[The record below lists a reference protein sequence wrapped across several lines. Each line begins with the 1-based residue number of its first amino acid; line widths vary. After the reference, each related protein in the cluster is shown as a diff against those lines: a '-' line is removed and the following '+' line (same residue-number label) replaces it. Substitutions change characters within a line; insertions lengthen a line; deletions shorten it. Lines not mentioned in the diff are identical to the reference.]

1 MPGDRASPRRQ
12 SEPWRLPGRV
22 LCGGAAG
29 ATADGRACG
38 TAGQTPLS
46 DGSPATPDEGVRQP
60 LSRHAAS
67 LGVPEGSPKYVGSY
81 AVLRDFLRECC
92 EGLPGPLGAARHQQ
106 LLGAVEDLSGR
117 CSHRVN
123 TGQAFFRGC
132 DRDFASVLPG
142 FGISFEEDPACAQCG
157 NVFMPDARFCRK
169 CGAAR
174 HRGDNESMDSW
185 ATSSFVRV
193 SSPEPTSRRRL
204 PLEAL
209 DDSGLQGGIRSRG
222 TSQASC
228 SPPRYRGGGGGAPSE
243 DSDLATL
250 RSIDF
255 DKRSR
260 GDIDL
265 DVALLSVAFKSPFG
279 LLERYNIEESVLR
292 CWMGASARQYNA
304 NPYHDWRHAVDT
316 VQFAYVALTEGQFC
330 RYFSYHD
337 ILALLIACVGHDV
350 GHMGTNNAFLVKTS
364 HSLAMTYN
372 DISPLE
378 NMHAHRVFQTFRLPG
393 MNVLESIES
402 DAATTL
408 RSKIIEAIL
417 ATDMSHHF
425 ELVEKLSARV
435 LRSSD
440 QPLATEFETDMKM
453 REASRVDRR
462 MLLQCCVH
470 VFDLGHTC
478 RPWRV
483 HRHMGDGRK
492 QGRLRRRWRVSCPR
506 QVAREHL
513 RLQCSVPRW
522 RPA

>member
-1 MPGDRASPRRQ
+1 
-12 SEPWRLPGRV
+12 
-22 LCGGAAG
+22 
-29 ATADGRACG
+29 
-38 TAGQTPLS
+38 
-46 DGSPATPDEGVRQP
+46 
-60 LSRHAAS
+60 
-67 LGVPEGSPKYVGSY
+67 
-81 AVLRDFLRECC
+81 
-92 EGLPGPLGAARHQQ
+92 
-106 LLGAVEDLSGR
+106 
-117 CSHRVN
+117 
-123 TGQAFFRGC
+123 
-132 DRDFASVLPG
+132 
-142 FGISFEEDPACAQCG
+142 
-157 NVFMPDARFCRK
+157 
-169 CGAAR
+169 
-174 HRGDNESMDSW
+174 
-185 ATSSFVRV
+185 
-193 SSPEPTSRRRL
+193 
-204 PLEAL
+204 
-209 DDSGLQGGIRSRG
+209 
-222 TSQASC
+222 
-228 SPPRYRGGGGGAPSE
+228 
-243 DSDLATL
+243 LATL

-304 NPYHDWRHAVDT
+304 NPYHDWRHAVD
-316 VQFAYVALTEGQFC
+316 
-330 RYFSYHD
+330 YHD

-483 HRHMGDGRK
+483 HRHMVAALEEEFFRQGDRERELGLPIMPLMDRAKDSAASSQGFFLEKLVQPLLEPFCFFVLPAVADTLLSNLRVNRESWAALVKQHGHVTAGKMASLEDEAEDDGRETVE
-492 QGRLRRRWRVSCPR
+492 QRAGGEDEAAGRPGGGPPDVRDAWRTPR
-506 QVAREHL
+506 
-513 RLQCSVPRW
+513 
-522 RPA
+522 